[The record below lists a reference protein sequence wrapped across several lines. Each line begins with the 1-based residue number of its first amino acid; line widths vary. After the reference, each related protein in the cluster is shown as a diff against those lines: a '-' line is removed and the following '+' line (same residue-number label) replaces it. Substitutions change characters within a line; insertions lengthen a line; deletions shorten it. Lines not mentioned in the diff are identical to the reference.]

1 MTHLQNKVALITGV
15 SSPRGIGAAICRK
28 FASQGIDIFFTHWQS
43 EASWP
48 EKFQKRF

>member
-15 SSPRGIGAAICRK
+15 SSPRGIGAK
-28 FASQGIDIFFTHWQS
+28 FASQGIDILFTHWQS

-48 EKFQKRF
+48 EKF